1 MDFNHAADVIY
12 GTICCLCFLLGTVGN
27 IVSFLYFKAK
37 KKDISSV
44 IYILITANDLVVS
57 VIILP
62 VGISFLSERSPGIVF
77 GTSLGCI
84 AWAYL
89 RGIAVSYSIFL
100 VLCLSITRTVSL
112 IRPFQQQKIR
122 HLLIAIVSYFL
133 LILALSIGLHVQK
146 SIEVRFSPSFLR
158 CDFFLKPDFLKTN
171 RHIPIILL
179 TVLNSVY
186 MASAFVVVISC
197 VISTVLLTR
206 RNNISQ
212 QRELQLSRN
221 KATVTI
227 LLFAL
232 VYGVCNV
239 PLVVDYIFQTYA
251 THTDNV
257 EWYYNLYQ
265 FDTQLYY
272 RNAIFTV
279 LIAANSAANPILYF
293 WRMPR
298 LKEFARGI
306 MRLSEAGA
314 GAGAAACADTT
325 VNREPGRPSN
335 NQREP
340 AAACADITVNRETGR
355 PSNNQREPAAAC
367 ADITVNR
374 ETGRPSNNQREPVHT
389 IIENCNI
396 TQDLPPAEAIESSF

>member
-1 MDFNHAADVIY
+1 MTAARNTLLLVDFFLNFRFLFRMETALPPTTSDWYKMNFNHAADVIY
-12 GTICCLCFLLGTVGN
+12 GTFCCLCFLLGTVGN
-27 IVSFLYFKAK
+27 IVSFLYFKGK
-37 KKDISSV
+37 KRDISSV

-57 VIILP
+57 VIIVP
-62 VGISFLSERSPGIVF
+62 VGISLLSERSPGIVF
-77 GTSLGCI
+77 GTNLSCK

-89 RGIAVSYSIFL
+89 WGIAVLYSIFL

-122 HLLIAIVSYFL
+122 NLLIAIVSYFL
-133 LILALSIGLHVQK
+133 LILALTIGLHVQK
-146 SIEVRFSPSFLR
+146 GIEVKFSPSRGPL
-158 CDFFLKPDFLKTN
+158 CGFFYKPN
-171 RHIPIILL
+171 GHIPFVLL
-179 TVLNSVY
+179 FILNSVY
-186 MASAFVVVISC
+186 IAPAFVVVISC

-206 RNNISQ
+206 RNNIAQ

-232 VYGVCNV
+232 VYGICNV

-251 THTDNV
+251 IHTDKV
-257 EWYYNLYQ
+257 EWYSNLYQ

-279 LIAANSAANPILYF
+279 FVAANSAANPILYF

-298 LKEFARGI
+298 LREFIRGI
-306 MRLSEAGA
+306 LRLSEAE
-314 GAGAAACADTT
+314 AGAAACADTT
-325 VNREPGRPSN
+325 VNRETRRPPN
-335 NQREP
+335 NQPE
-340 AAACADITVNRETGR
+340 IEL
-355 PSNNQREPAAAC
+355 
-367 ADITVNR
+367 
-374 ETGRPSNNQREPVHT
+374 VHI

-396 TQDLPPAEAIESSF
+396 TQDLPAAGAIESSL

>member
-1 MDFNHAADVIY
+1 M
-12 GTICCLCFLLGTVGN
+12 
-27 IVSFLYFKAK
+27 SFLYFKAK
-37 KKDISSV
+37 KRDISSV

-57 VIILP
+57 VIIVP
-62 VGISFLSERSPGIVF
+62 VGISWLSERSPGIVF
-77 GTSLGCI
+77 GTSLSCN

-89 RGIAVSYSIFL
+89 WGIAVLYSIFL

-122 HLLIAIVSYFL
+122 HLLTALVSYFL
-133 LILALSIGLHVQK
+133 LILALLIGLHVQK
-146 SIEVRFSPSFLR
+146 GIEVRFSPLALH
-158 CDFFLKPDFLKTN
+158 CDFFLKPDG
-171 RHIPIILL
+171 HIPIILL
-179 TVLNSVY
+179 VILNSVY
-186 MASAFVVVISC
+186 MAPAFVVVISC

-206 RNNISQ
+206 RNIAQ
-212 QRELQLSRN
+212 QRELRLSRN
-221 KATVTI
+221 KATVITI

-251 THTDNV
+251 IHTDNF
-257 EWYYNLYQ
+257 EWYSNLNQ
-265 FDTQLYY
+265 FDTHLYY
-272 RNAIFTV
+272 CNTIITV

-314 GAGAAACADTT
+314 GAGACADTT
-325 VNREPGRPSN
+325 VNRETRRPPN
-335 NQREP
+335 NQREF
-340 AAACADITVNRETGR
+340 
-355 PSNNQREPAAAC
+355 
-367 ADITVNR
+367 
-374 ETGRPSNNQREPVHT
+374 VHT

-396 TQDLPPAEAIESSF
+396 TQDLPAAGAIESSF

>member
-1 MDFNHAADVIY
+1 MNFNHAADVIY

-37 KKDISSV
+37 KRDISSV

-57 VIILP
+57 VIIVP
-62 VGISFLSERSPGIVF
+62 VGISWLSERSPGIVF
-77 GTSLGCI
+77 GTSLSCK

-89 RGIAVSYSIFL
+89 WGIAVLYSIFL

-112 IRPFQQQKIR
+112 IRPFQQQEIR
-122 HLLIAIVSYFL
+122 HLLTALVSYFL
-133 LILALSIGLHVQK
+133 LILALLIGLHVQK
-146 SIEVRFSPSFLR
+146 GIEVRFSPSTLY
-158 CDFFLKPDFLKTN
+158 CDFFLQPN
-171 RHIPIILL
+171 GHIPIILL
-179 TVLNSVY
+179 VILNSVY
-186 MASAFVVVISC
+186 MAPAFVVVISC

-206 RNNISQ
+206 RNNIAQ

-251 THTDNV
+251 IHTDNF
-257 EWYYNLYQ
+257 EWYSNLYQ

-272 RNAIFTV
+272 RSAIITV
-279 LIAANSAANPILYF
+279 LIAANSAANPILYL

-298 LKEFARGI
+298 LREFARGI

-314 GAGAAACADTT
+314 GAGAGAAACADTM
-325 VNREPGRPSN
+325 VNRETRRPPN
-335 NQREP
+335 NQREL
-340 AAACADITVNRETGR
+340 
-355 PSNNQREPAAAC
+355 
-367 ADITVNR
+367 
-374 ETGRPSNNQREPVHT
+374 VHT

-396 TQDLPPAEAIESSF
+396 TQDLPAAGAIESSF